1 MSQPAAIGR
10 WAVRDLA
17 VNLAGHEVLEDV
29 SFYVGR
35 GETVAVVGGDGA
47 GKTTLLRALV
57 GVLPVAAGTVLRPPD
72 DRLGYVS
79 AAPGGYGDLTVE
91 ENLEFSARAY
101 HVARKERRDRIAE
114 LLDRTQLVK
123 ARERLADHLSGGMR
137 RKLAVAMA
145 VIHRP
150 ALLVL
155 DEPST
160 GIDPVGRA
168 ELWRLLGGLA
178 VEGTA
183 IVLSTTYLDEA
194 ERAGWVVV
202 LSEGHVLLA
211 GTPDELLAG
220 MPGSIGES
228 RERPAQGLS
237 WRYGPEW
244 RTWSRDG
251 KLPAGLRP
259 VRPGLEEAVI
269 VAELAR
275 RGTAGDPGTA
285 PRFGAGQ

>member
-1 MSQPAAIGR
+1 VQ
-10 WAVRDLA
+10 DLA
-17 VNLAGHEVLEDV
+17 VSIGGRRVLEGV
-29 SFYVGR
+29 SFGLR
-35 GETVAVVGGDGA
+35 SGEVVAIVGGDGS

-57 GVLPVAAGTVLRPPD
+57 GVVPIASGTVSRPPD
-72 DRLGYVS
+72 VRLGYVS

-91 ENLEFSARAY
+91 ENIEFSAGAY
-101 HVARKERRDRIAE
+101 GVGREDRRGRMSE
-114 LLDRTQLVK
+114 LLERTQLTR
-123 ARERLADHLSGGMR
+123 ARDRLADQLSGGMR

-145 VIHRP
+145 VVHRP

-183 IVLSTTYLDEA
+183 IVFSTTYLDEA

-202 LSEGHVLLA
+202 LSEGRELMA

-220 MPGSIGES
+220 VPGSIGES
-228 RERPAQGLS
+228 RERPATGLS
-237 WRYGPEW
+237 WRYGPVW
-244 RTWSRDG
+244 RTWLRDG
-251 KLPAGLRP
+251 RMPPGLRP
-259 VRPGLEEAVI
+259 LVPGLEEAVI
-269 VAELAR
+269 VAELAK
-275 RGTAGDPGTA
+275 
-285 PRFGAGQ
+285 Q

>member
-1 MSQPAAIGR
+1 MSDQGSGER
-10 WAVRDLA
+10 WGVQDLA
-17 VNLAGHEVLEDV
+17 VSIGERRVLEGV
-29 SFYVGR
+29 SFGLR
-35 GETVAVVGGDGA
+35 SGEVVAVVGGDGS

-57 GVLPVAAGTVLRPPD
+57 GAVPIASGAVSRPPD
-72 DRLGYVS
+72 ERLGYVS

-91 ENLEFSARAY
+91 ENLDFSAGAY
-101 HVARKERRDRIAE
+101 GVGRDDRRGRMSA
-114 LLDRTQLVK
+114 LLERTQLTK
-123 ARERLADHLSGGMR
+123 ARARLADQLSGGMR

-145 VIHRP
+145 VVHRP

-183 IVLSTTYLDEA
+183 IVFSTTYLDEA
-194 ERAGWVVV
+194 ERAGWIVV
-202 LSEGHVLLA
+202 LSEGRVLMA

-220 MPGSIGES
+220 IPGSIGES
-228 RERPAQGLS
+228 RERPATGQS
-237 WRYGPEW
+237 WRYGPVW
-244 RTWSRDG
+244 RTWLRDG
-251 KLPAGLRP
+251 TMPPGLRP
-259 VRPGLEEAVI
+259 VVPGLEEAVI

-275 RGTAGDPGTA
+275 
-285 PRFGAGQ
+285 Q